1 MGTADELLVDDVV
14 DQVPALPRPT
24 AWHEAVPRLRVA
36 VRALSFGP
44 ATGGAGT
51 PPLAR
56 PLVPFIVSQIAIDD
70 EVADLAVTRAD
81 LVAWGVDEDRVWEI
95 ALNNVLEADL
105 EISPST
111 VAPNAIDVVGPERCI
126 SAWLMI
132 PDAVALLS
140 ERLEGDTVVI
150 APSLDHLLIIGTA
163 DRDALAL
170 ALDWAFAEYQQS
182 PRQLSPLPYVVRG
195 DTVAE
200 WRPDAADPCAI
211 KVGRARRIFTAVEY
225 ASQQQALDEFFLDTG
240 EEIFAA
246 SLFVRERSDGS
257 IWTFASWVLDVD
269 SVLPIADYVDVV
281 VGPGDQFMVSWA
293 DAVSLAADVLEP
305 VANLDPPRWRAAV
318 FPPARVLDA
327 LRRGAIDPTIVTP
340 GGSTT

>member
-1 MGTADELLVDDVV
+1 MGTADELLVDDDV

-44 ATGGAGT
+44 SAAP
-51 PPLAR
+51 PPLGR
-56 PLVPFIVSQIAIDD
+56 PLVPFIVSRIAIDD
-70 EVADLAVTRAD
+70 EVADLTVTQAD
-81 LVAWGVDEDRVWEI
+81 LATWGVDEDRVWEI

-105 EISPST
+105 EIRASA
-111 VAPNAIDVVGPERCI
+111 VAPNALDVVGPERCI

-132 PDAVALLS
+132 PDAIALLS
-140 ERLEGDTVVI
+140 DRLEGDTVVT
-150 APSLDHLLIIGTA
+150 APSLDRLLIIGTA

-170 ALDWAFAEYQQS
+170 ALDWAFVEYQQS
-182 PRQLSPLPYVVRG
+182 PRQLSPLPYVVRD
-195 DTVAE
+195 DTVSE
-200 WRPDAADPCAI
+200 WRPDEADPCAV

-225 ASQQQALDEFFLDTG
+225 ASQQQALDEFLLDAD

-246 SLFVRERSDGS
+246 SLFVRERTDGS

-293 DAVSLAADVLEP
+293 DALSMAAAVLEP

-318 FPPARVLDA
+318 FPPTAVLDA
-327 LRRGAIDPTIVTP
+327 LRGGATDPTILTP
-340 GGSTT
+340 GLSTT